1 MNKSYFYIVLSVF
14 FISCISYKN
23 PIAGKY
29 LRSSKGLNNYNTLEL
44 DTNHT
49 FKFGMY
55 WCTGGRIEEGPWS
68 RENNKLILNS
78 FPFIRNNDSVSVL
91 LESKEINNDDDSIT
105 LEFIDDSLEV
115 LIGVNVNGFSE
126 SKILD
131 GTVSDIDGIAK
142 IRKYKYDSIFV
153 NYIGFSGIVIHPVN
167 NNYYKI
173 KMRSG
178 NSFDEI
184 DYNSSFHF
192 VNDKWKIRRNKLQD
206 PRLKKRKRHNTYYRV
221 KTNT

>member
-1 MNKSYFYIVLSVF
+1 M
-14 FISCISYKN
+14 
-23 PIAGKY
+23 
-29 LRSSKGLNNYNTLEL
+29 
-44 DTNHT
+44 
-49 FKFGMY
+49 
-55 WCTGGRIEEGPWS
+55 
-68 RENNKLILNS
+68 
-78 FPFIRNNDSVSVL
+78 
-91 LESKEINNDDDSIT
+91 
-105 LEFIDDSLEV
+105 
-115 LIGVNVNGFSE
+115 IGVNVNGFSE

-153 NYIGFSGIVIHPVN
+153 NYIGFSEIVIHPVN

-192 VNDKWKIRRNKLQD
+192 IHDKMEIRGNKLRD
-206 PRLKKRKRHNTYYRV
+206 PRFKKKGRDRTPIIELKQINKLLRIRTPNGSFWNEANIAQFQHRNH
-221 KTNT
+221 